1 MTKKFEQRNRA
12 FTSRAIDHRPTVKE
26 PSTQSYKTLKMAASL
41 EQLKYKSVIPKRMV
55 SINNQSADT
64 SHETPE
70 LLVNLPTIQSK
81 LRAGTLIQNRL
92 ASHKDK
98 IINEI
103 HSVGSIAFEED
114 SKHGELPERMEETKI
129 EGPETK

>member
-1 MTKKFEQRNRA
+1 
-12 FTSRAIDHRPTVKE
+12 
-26 PSTQSYKTLKMAASL
+26 
-41 EQLKYKSVIPKRMV
+41 MV